1 MIICGVR
8 NGDGISDYYKARIQ
22 MDIPDVGLVTVVG
35 YITEECAVEFSQ
47 NWTSPFESDTVGA
60 SNALAKTG
68 AVAQSATDV
77 TSKSLLNSRLVWEGS
92 DPFNF
97 PLRLAFTAHDDAKR
111 QVNDPIRYLAMM
123 QAPELNDKLPGGQI
137 PQLATLDLGRRIK
150 AEVYVKKVSYN
161 AAAPITKDGYMLYN
175 EVTIE
180 CSTNGAVNRSAIP
193 TIFR

>member
-8 NGDGISDYYKARIQ
+8 DGDGVSDFYKARFT
-22 MDIPDVGLVTVVG
+22 MDIPGVGGVTVVG

-47 NWTSPFESDTVGA
+47 SWTSPFESDTVGS
-60 SNALAKTG
+60 SNGLAKTG
-68 AVAQSATDV
+68 DVAQSATGV

-97 PLRLAFTAHDDAKR
+97 PLRLVFDSFDDAKR
-111 QVNDPIRYLAMM
+111 QVDDPIRYLSMM
-123 QAPELNDKLPGGQI
+123 QAPELNDELPGGQI
-137 PQLATLDLGRRIK
+137 PKLAMLDLGRRIK
-150 AEVYVKKVSYN
+150 AEVYIKKVSYN
-161 AAAPITKDGYMLYN
+161 AAAPKTKGGHMLYN

-193 TIFR
+193 QIFV